1 MQQRDDE
8 KVLQWAQAARNR
20 EGDSLAHIDS
30 ECWLRFRG
38 IETATNVVGVT
49 VLDVAIAKNQFEN
62 VRDLV
67 LNAGLSVTPTHVFK
81 TAEIGF
87 NEEMCLF
94 LFDNL
99 RPKVFTREGQ
109 SLLHLACQSRLPTLA
124 KRLIEDHGCSVFDT
138 DKKGRCALDIAAFGG
153 TNRALERYKEKPLL
167 FLYEIISFHNNTVRP
182 VE

>member
-1 MQQRDDE
+1 MQQKDDE

-20 EGDSLAHIDS
+20 KGDSLAHIDP

-38 IETATNVVGVT
+38 IETARNVVGVT
-49 VLDVAIAKNQFEN
+49 VLDVAIAKNQLGN

-67 LNAGLSVTPTHVFK
+67 LNAGLPVTPIHVFK
-81 TAEIGF
+81 TAEVGF
-87 NEEMCLF
+87 NEELCLF
-94 LFDNL
+94 LFDHL
-99 RPKVFTREGQ
+99 SPKVFTLGGQ
-109 SLLHLACQSRLPTLA
+109 SLLHLACQSRLSTLA

-153 TNRALERYKEKPLL
+153 TPRAIERSKKPLL
-167 FLYEIISFHNNTVRP
+167 FLYEIISFHNNTVRR